1 MGCRFW
7 MGVVVSGV
15 SSTPLSVTFMAYS
28 GPSFLAY
35 LIAGLNVV
43 PCKPV
48 LNIQVMLIKV

>member
-1 MGCRFW
+1 